1 MSEKLNKKGLE
12 RLWHKILLLAD
23 CIQGKISALEKSMPE
38 QAKNGKLTIQKNGTT
53 VETFT
58 ANQSGDT
65 TANIVIPNVINSCAV
80 TQKGQMALD
89 AIEKNATIEGTL
101 AHQIA
106 QANSNLDSITFID
119 IGHADFTNLQNVV
132 TFTLGTLS
140 KGKYLIYYF
149 GKFVTPVTKGLDC
162 GIFGGVGQIEETRA
176 VLNNSSGINAIG
188 YINSPSEITITC
200 RAFADGIAN
209 RGYVRASALRLK

>member
-23 CIQGKISALEKSMPE
+23 CIYGKISALEKSMPE

-106 QANSNLDSITFID
+106 QANSNLNYTIDNYDPAFITFVDNYVLRTGTGIHIFYCVVNINNIPDGTPLFSVSDNKSGFLTLILPHLGKAYPINVHAGTAKAWGTID
-119 IGHADFTNLQNVV
+119 VV
-132 TFTLGTLS
+132 ASYCVL
-140 KGKYLIYYF
+140 
-149 GKFVTPVTKGLDC
+149 C
-162 GIFGGVGQIEETRA
+162 GILF
-176 VLNNSSGINAIG
+176 
-188 YINSPSEITITC
+188 
-200 RAFADGIAN
+200 
-209 RGYVRASALRLK
+209 

>member
-23 CIQGKISALEKSMPE
+23 CIYGKISALEKSMPE

-65 TANIVIPNVINSCAV
+65 TANIIIPNVINSCAV

-106 QANSNLDSITFID
+106 QANSNLS
-119 IGHADFTNLQNVV
+119 QNAN
-132 TFTLGTLS
+132 
-140 KGKYLIYYF
+140 
-149 GKFVTPVTKGLDC
+149 GKFVLPNGLKICWGHMGYATDLTASFPFVFNSDPCVVACLNYVKVDGLMAAIRVYDVTTTGFKVVDQYILNGILTDC
-162 GIFGGVGQIEETRA
+162 PQ
-176 VLNNSSGINAIG
+176 SQGINWIAIG
-188 YINSPSEITITC
+188 Y
-200 RAFADGIAN
+200 
-209 RGYVRASALRLK
+209 